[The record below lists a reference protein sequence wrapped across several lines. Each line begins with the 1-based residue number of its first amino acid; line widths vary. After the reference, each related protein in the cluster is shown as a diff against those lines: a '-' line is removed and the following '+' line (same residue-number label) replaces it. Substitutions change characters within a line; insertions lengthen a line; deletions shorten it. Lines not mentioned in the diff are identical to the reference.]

1 MVVPRA
7 VPPSEPPS
15 LTLDRKAVAAVLA
28 ADRRAASQAPKS
40 EAVLG
45 LERLLA
51 AQGRAEVGPGESPR
65 AFQER
70 QAALSEAADRVRR
83 THGDGALPALRARAT
98 GRLAAASAGTLEPKA
113 RDGLLGSFPKML
125 ERYGLVVGGER
136 IAPFFVERTLFKARW
151 NTLVH
156 RPPTDGFAR
165 AEARAYWG
173 WLALHAGGAD
183 VQMRVAALDHYEA
196 ADGTRVNEARAVL
209 AHRAGRSTE
218 AARWLDRAV
227 SRHGGLR
234 LRNHALALLP

>member
-1 MVVPRA
+1 M
-7 VPPSEPPS
+7 
-15 LTLDRKAVAAVLA
+15 AAVLA
-28 ADRRAASQAPKS
+28 SDRRAADQCPRS

-51 AQGRAEVGPGESPR
+51 AQGRAEVGPGESAE

-83 THGDGALPALRARAT
+83 THGHDALPALRARDT
-98 GRLAAASAGTLEPKA
+98 GRLEAALAGALEA
-113 RDGLLGSFPKML
+113 ETRDALLGSFPRML

-136 IAPFFVERTLFKARW
+136 IAPFFVTRTLFKARW
-151 NTLVH
+151 NALVH
-156 RPPTDGFAR
+156 LPPTDGFAR
-165 AEARAYWG
+165 SELRAYWG
-173 WLALHAGGAD
+173 WLALHSSGAD
-183 VQMRVAALDHYEA
+183 VALREAALDRYA
-196 ADGTRVNEARAVL
+196 AAGGERVNEARAVL
-209 AHRAGRSTE
+209 AHRAGHPSE